1 MPRRIVLDRGAAFVT
16 DTGIMDAVTGA
27 DQESAA
33 VSDAIRGTAAYM
45 SPEQLAGESAG
56 DRRSDVY
63 SLACIVFHA
72 LAGEAPHHA
81 KSTRGVVAMRL
92 TQSPQRVS
100 LLRDGVPEPLESV
113 LAKALA
119 RVPAERFA
127 TMREFRDALDAAVPP
142 VA

>member
-1 MPRRIVLDRGAAFVT
+1 
-16 DTGIMDAVTGA
+16 MDAMTHA
-27 DQESAA
+27 DPVSAT

-63 SLACIVFHA
+63 SLACVVYHA
-72 LAGEAPHHA
+72 LAGQTPHHA
-81 KSTRGVVAMRL
+81 KSTRAVVAMRL
-92 TQSPQRVS
+92 TQPPQRLS
-100 LLRDGVPEPLESV
+100 LVRDGVPDLLESV

-127 TMREFRDALDAAVPP
+127 TMGEFRDALAAVAP